1 MGSQNFSTES
11 LEYNRE
17 LGIVLSS
24 GAVIEQLLAMFR
36 GDVSG
41 AAPWTA

>member
-1 MGSQNFSTES
+1 VGSQNFSTES

-17 LGIVLSS
+17 LGILLST

-36 GDVSG
+36 GDVFG
-41 AAPWTA
+41 AAEWTA